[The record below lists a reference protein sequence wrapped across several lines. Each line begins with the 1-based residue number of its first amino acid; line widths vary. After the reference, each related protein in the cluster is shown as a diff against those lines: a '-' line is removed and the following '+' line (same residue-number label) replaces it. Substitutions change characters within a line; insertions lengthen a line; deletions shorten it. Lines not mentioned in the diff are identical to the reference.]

1 MGIETTG
8 KARKRL
14 DERLHPLRPA
24 ERFRAPALGWVR
36 AIRDALGMTGVQF
49 ARRLGVSPQS
59 AGALEKSEANGS
71 IRLDTL
77 RRAAEALDCTLVYA
91 LVPNASLEE
100 TLRNRARA
108 LAIRDI
114 DRVAHTMK
122 LEAQETGDRDRE
134 KRVED
139 HARELLGDRRLW
151 DR

>member
-1 MGIETTG
+1 
-8 KARKRL
+8 
-14 DERLHPLRPA
+14 
-24 ERFRAPALGWVR
+24 
-36 AIRDALGMTGVQF
+36 
-49 ARRLGVSPQS
+49 
-59 AGALEKSEANGS
+59 
-71 IRLDTL
+71 
-77 RRAAEALDCTLVYA
+77 
-91 LVPNASLEE
+91 VPNASLEE